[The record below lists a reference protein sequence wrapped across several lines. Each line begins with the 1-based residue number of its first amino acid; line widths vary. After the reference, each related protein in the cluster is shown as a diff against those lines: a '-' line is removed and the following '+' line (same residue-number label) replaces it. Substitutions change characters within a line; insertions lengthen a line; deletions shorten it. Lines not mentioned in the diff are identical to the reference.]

1 MSCPSSRTTEWEDDD
16 DAGSMVSMGCGLR
29 LGDWKGE
36 DDGEEG
42 SDEEESFEG
51 ER

>member
-1 MSCPSSRTTEWEDDD
+1 MISCPSSRTNEWEDGEE
-16 DAGSMVSMGCGLR
+16 GSTVATGCGLR

-36 DDGEEG
+36 DDGVED
-42 SDEEESFEG
+42 SDSEESFEG